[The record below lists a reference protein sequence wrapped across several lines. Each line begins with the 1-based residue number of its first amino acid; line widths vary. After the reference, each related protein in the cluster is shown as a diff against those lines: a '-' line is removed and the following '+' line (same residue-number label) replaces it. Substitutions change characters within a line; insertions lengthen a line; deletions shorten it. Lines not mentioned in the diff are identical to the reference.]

1 MSETLS
7 FSASHQPEAT
17 TDFPYDEAS
26 AHIFGGHKTETEK
39 QDAQRE
45 GIQLLYTFLR
55 WIHQSGME
63 DRDGIATRVIVLFW
77 ILLPEFESKTMTEVA
92 VSHGCTKQ
100 NIGKWVADFKKTF
113 PRVKNKHMRK

>member
-7 FSASHQPEAT
+7 FSANHQPEAT
-17 TDFPYDEAS
+17 TDFPYEEAS

-45 GIQLLYTFLR
+45 GIQLMYDFIR
-55 WIHQSGME
+55 WIFKSGMK
-63 DRDGIATRVIVLFW
+63 DRDGISTRAITLRW
-77 ILLPEFESKTMTEVA
+77 ILLPDVESMTMTEMA
-92 VSHGCTKQ
+92 TAHGCTKQ

-113 PRVKNKHMRK
+113 PRVKNKHMRG